1 MPFEK
6 TGKDQYRSPSGRK
19 YTGKQVRMY
28 HANDGFPEKGV
39 KKVAKAIAKK
49 GKHRVPGY

>member
-6 TGKDQYRSPSGRK
+6 EGQDSYRSPSGRK

-28 HANDGFPEKGV
+28 HANDGFPGRKGR
-39 KKVAKAIAKK
+39 K
-49 GKHRVPGY
+49 GKRSARRRGRR